1 METERYLIS
10 FVGLDPNYY
19 TMDILADIW
28 EVSATRIYEETG
40 IYVSG
45 EIEEKHFV
53 GQEMDNVPIS
63 SLLFVVESKRFPTE
77 IENRD
82 EYWNAYKA
90 VVEEVRYRLGN
101 PRMDLTIEDIDM
113 THFEKI

>member
-1 METERYLIS
+1 MKTERYLIS

-19 TMDILADIW
+19 TTDIIANIW
-28 EVSATRIYEETG
+28 DVSAARIYEETG

-45 EIEEKHFV
+45 EIEEKYLV
-53 GQEMDNVPIS
+53 SRKVDDAPIG

-77 IENRD
+77 IEDR
-82 EYWNAYKA
+82 EQYWDAYKA
-90 VVEEVRYRLGN
+90 VVEEVIYRLEN

-113 THFEKI
+113 AHFEKI